1 MPAVSTS
8 KTSKPIPAGPDPRI
22 PRQRLDPRLS
32 HYEAKATRATEC
44 EYRLDLIQNL
54 KQSQLSTLPNA
65 SMIDT
70 QPEIKW
76 MMRPYLLDF
85 LIDTHLT
92 LNLAPATLFLAVNLV
107 DRYCSRRIV
116 ALKHYQLVGCASLWL
131 ASKYEDKKSRVPQL
145 KELEQVSCGSYEES
159 MFLQMEGHILNT
171 IEWSVGHASVE
182 SFLQLLLGSKCNP
195 TLASIAQYLAEV
207 SMYHRD
213 FFAFTPSTIAAC
225 CVALASHIM
234 TFASTS
240 HTPIERRRLASAVAA
255 VAAIDDSFDFD
266 FDDSIDV
273 AVAGSTDNDALP
285 LELLN
290 SPVYLNFLQ
299 ASASNSIH
307 VLPFSSMPNAP
318 EFQCISLLNT
328 HMATPTNNLQK
339 KFMKSAFHH
348 VPCIVAEFI
357 QVRYELAN
365 IALPPSPPPF
375 ENESTTQSDSSSS
388 EPAKPSITR
397 IQLPKAPNQ
406 GYMTPPRTPS
416 PESLQQKSD
425 QTKYATKV
433 RIQHA
438 TSVYTK
444 PERQQ
449 EFNIPASRIT
459 ETSASD

>member
-1 MPAVSTS
+1 MTFNKA
-8 KTSKPIPAGPDPRI
+8 KPIPSGPNPRI
-22 PRQRLDPRLS
+22 PRQRLDPRLA

-54 KQSQLSTLPNA
+54 KRSQLSTQPNA
-65 SMIDT
+65 NMIDT

-92 LNLAPATLFLAVNLV
+92 LNLSPATLFLAVNLV

-182 SFLQLLLGSKCNP
+182 SFLQLILGSKCNP
-195 TLASIAQYLAEV
+195 TLAAIAQYLAEV

-234 TFASTS
+234 TFASTCHS
-240 HTPIERRRLASAVAA
+240 PLERRRLASAVAA
-255 VAAIDDSFDFD
+255 VAAVDDSISFED
-266 FDDSIDV
+266 IDV
-273 AVAGSTDNDALP
+273 AVTGDDDSLP
-285 LELLN
+285 LDLIN
-290 SPVYLNFLQ
+290 SPAYLSYLQ
-299 ASASNSIH
+299 ASTSNSIH
-307 VLPFSSMPNAP
+307 VLPFSTVPTSP
-318 EFQCISLLNT
+318 EFQCIALLNT

-348 VPCIVAEFI
+348 VPCVVAEFI

-365 IALPPSPPPF
+365 IVLPPSPPPF
-375 ENESTTQSDSSSS
+375 NSANSSSIS
-388 EPAKPSITR
+388 PTASPNTENGKPSIPR
-397 IQLPKAPNQ
+397 IQLPSINQ

-416 PESLQQKSD
+416 PESLQQ
-425 QTKYATKV
+425 QQQQQIEQPKYATKV
-433 RIQHA
+433 RVQHA

-444 PERQQ
+444 PDQYVD
-449 EFNIPASRIT
+449 SRI
-459 ETSASD
+459 SRSS